1 MNMHDFSKTKILV
14 VGDVMLDQYW
24 SGRAGRI
31 SPEAPVP
38 VVKVADENVR
48 AGGAANVAL
57 NIADLGADV
66 NLMGVIGQDSFGQQ
80 LNQVLEQA
88 GVASDWVYSESG
100 TICKLRVL
108 SHHQQLIRM
117 DFENAVPELSA
128 KSLAKLVAEK
138 VADYDVLVISDYAK
152 GALQFVEEMIQS
164 AKSHQVPVLI
174 DPKGNDFS
182 RYAGATLV
190 KPNQGEFE
198 LIVGVCVDQDDLIEK
213 AKQLIQEINIDAL
226 LVTRSEHGMALIEK
240 DAGATILKSR
250 AQEVFD
256 VTGAGDTVIATLAT
270 AFGSG
275 LSMPKSVKLAN
286 EAASIVV
293 RKVGTSTVSKVE
305 LEEQLNA
312 SMRHQG
318 YASMSEEEVHSLIQI
333 AQSKGEKVV
342 FTNGCFDLL
351 HSGHVRYLNEAA
363 RQGDRL
369 VVAVNSDAS
378 VKALKGDSRPIVQ
391 LAGRM
396 ELLSALSCVDWV
408 VPFSEETPERLICKL
423 EPDVLVKGGDYKPDE
438 IAGAQCVWDKGG
450 EVAVLSFWEGYST
463 TSMVDKIQEAE
474 IKEGAAQ

>member
-88 GVASDWVYSESG
+88 GVASNWVYSESG

-152 GALQFVEEMIQS
+152 GALQFVEEMIQA
-164 AKSHQVPVLI
+164 AKSQQVPVLI

-198 LIVGVCVDQDDLIEK
+198 LIVGACADQDDLIEK
-213 AKQLIQEINIDAL
+213 AKRLIQEINIDAL

-318 YASMSEEEVHSLIQI
+318 YASMSEDEVHSLIQI

-369 VVAVNSDAS
+369 VVAVNSDES
-378 VKALKGDSRPIVQ
+378 VKLLKGDSRPIVE

-408 VPFSEETPERLICKL
+408 VPFNEETPERLICKL
-423 EPDVLVKGGDYKPDE
+423 APDVLVKGGDYKPDE

-463 TSMVDKIQEAE
+463 TRMVDKIQEAE

>member
-57 NIADLGADV
+57 NIADLGAEV
-66 NLMGVIGQDSFGQQ
+66 NLMGVIGQDNFGQQ
-80 LNQVLEQA
+80 LNQVLEHA
-88 GVASDWVYSESG
+88 GVSSNWVYSDSG

-117 DFENAVPELSA
+117 DFENTVPEFSA

-138 VADYDVLVISDYAK
+138 VAEYDVLVISDYAK
-152 GALQFVEEMIQS
+152 GALQFVEEMILA
-164 AKSHQVPVLI
+164 AKSQNVPVLI

-198 LIVGVCVDQDDLIEK
+198 LIVGTCADQDELIEK
-213 AKQLIQEINIDAL
+213 ANQLIQDIDVDAL

-240 DAGATILKSR
+240 DTGPTILKSR

-275 LSMPKSVKLAN
+275 LSLPKSVKLAN

-305 LEEQLNA
+305 LEEQVNA

-318 YASMSEEEVHSLIQI
+318 YASMSEDEVHSLVQI

-369 VVAVNSDAS
+369 VVAVNSDES
-378 VKALKGDSRPIVQ
+378 VKVLKGSSRPIVG

-408 VPFSEETPERLICKL
+408 VPFGEETPERLICKL

-463 TSMVDKIQEAE
+463 TRMVDKIQEAE
-474 IKEGAAQ
+474 KKEGVV

>member
-57 NIADLGADV
+57 NIADLGAEV
-66 NLMGVIGQDSFGQQ
+66 NLMGVIGQDNFGQQ

-88 GVASDWVYSESG
+88 GVSSDWIYSDSG

-117 DFENAVPELSA
+117 DFENAVPEFSA
-128 KSLAKLVAEK
+128 KSLAKLVAGK
-138 VADYDVLVISDYAK
+138 VAEYDVLVISDYAK
-152 GALQFVEEMIQS
+152 GALQFVEEMIQA
-164 AKSHQVPVLI
+164 AKSQNVPVLI

-198 LIVGVCVDQDDLIEK
+198 LIVGTCADQDELIEK
-213 AKQLIQEINIDAL
+213 AKQLIQDIDVDAL

-240 DAGATILKSR
+240 DMGSTILKSR

-275 LSMPKSVKLAN
+275 LTLPTSVKLAN

-305 LEEQLNA
+305 LEEQVNA

-318 YASMSEEEVHSLIQI
+318 YASMSEDEVHSLIQI
-333 AQSKGEKVV
+333 AQSKGERVV

-369 VVAVNSDAS
+369 VVAVNSDES
-378 VKALKGDSRPIVQ
+378 VKALKGDSRPIVG

-408 VPFSEETPERLICKL
+408 VPFGEETPERLICKL
-423 EPDVLVKGGDYKPDE
+423 EPDVLVKGGDYKPEE

-463 TSMVDKIQEAE
+463 SHMVDKIQDVEK
-474 IKEGAAQ
+474 KEGAV

>member
-57 NIADLGADV
+57 NIADLGAKV
-66 NLMGVIGQDSFGQQ
+66 NLMGVIGQDNFGQQ
-80 LNQVLEQA
+80 LNQVLEHA
-88 GVASDWVYSESG
+88 GVSSNWVYSDSG

-117 DFENAVPELSA
+117 DFENTVPEFSA

-138 VADYDVLVISDYAK
+138 VAEYDVLVISDYAK
-152 GALQFVEEMIQS
+152 GALQFVEEMILA
-164 AKSHQVPVLI
+164 AKSQNVPVLI

-198 LIVGVCVDQDDLIEK
+198 LIVGTCADQDELIEK
-213 AKQLIQEINIDAL
+213 ANQLIQDIDVDAL

-240 DAGATILKSR
+240 DTGPTILKSR

-275 LSMPKSVKLAN
+275 LSLPKSVKLAN

-305 LEEQLNA
+305 LEEQVNA

-318 YASMSEEEVHSLIQI
+318 YASMSEDEVHSLVQI

-369 VVAVNSDAS
+369 VVAVNSDES
-378 VKALKGDSRPIVQ
+378 VKALKGNSRPIVG

-408 VPFSEETPERLICKL
+408 VPFGEDTPERLICKL

-463 TSMVDKIQEAE
+463 TRMVDKIQEAE
-474 IKEGAAQ
+474 KKEGVV